1 MTRHYRELEDD
12 WHHWGDL
19 PPRTASG
26 HRTERRAA
34 VGETA
39 LKGALAGMIGGAA
52 MMMAMKME
60 QKALLPEGQTME
72 PPPKKLVETL
82 AEKADI
88 ELEDKQALMAGMGV
102 HMVHSAL
109 WGALYGVVQ
118 DRIHPPSALHG
129 LLLGGLVY
137 ATNFPSFA
145 LLPKLGV
152 LPPPS
157 QQPLREAAIPA
168 GAHVV
173 YGLAT
178 AAAFKALH

>member
-12 WHHWGDL
+12 WREWDDL
-19 PPRTASG
+19 PPQTTPSHRPRRHSG
-26 HRTERRAA
+26 I
-34 VGETA
+34 GETA
-39 LKGALAGMIGGAA
+39 LKGALAGIIGGAA

-82 AEKADI
+82 AEKADV
-88 ELEDKQALMAGMGV
+88 ELEDNEAKMAGMGV
-102 HMVHSAL
+102 HMGFSAM
-109 WGALYGVVQ
+109 WGAMYGVVQ
-118 DRIHPPSALHG
+118 DRVHPPFALHG

-137 ATNFPSFA
+137 AANFPSFG
-145 LLPKLGV
+145 LLPRLGV

-157 QQPLREAAIPA
+157 QQPLREAAVPA

-178 AAAFKALH
+178 AAAFEALR